1 MATRLINE
9 LRPDVNNPRKYKDDE
24 AIKELALNIKKIGL
38 INPIE
43 ILSNGTIVT
52 GESRWRAAQLAGLE
66 TVPVSVIDV
75 QDAHSKLTRQ
85 LSENMFRSDMSPID
99 LGRTFRKMADE
110 QKCSLSQLA
119 KEIGKSEAYVQE
131 HVRLLNA
138 PNRLKELLNDKK
150 VDYRTISKVLAVP
163 EEMRNIMIEGVEK
176 KAITSHKIAGE
187 VGIFLKAGGDIEVLK
202 RAYKKGLK
210 GIDLIDALKK
220 TEPNIAK
227 QIQKNLSGGQ
237 KLIAKMGELSLL
249 LQKVGVRD
257 IAPLHYGRLAVTMTL
272 LNNQM
277 KTYTLSVRALRK
289 KQKREAKRLK

>member
-1 MATRLINE
+1 
-9 LRPDVNNPRKYKDDE
+9 
-24 AIKELALNIKKIGL
+24 
-38 INPIE
+38 
-43 ILSNGTIVT
+43 
-52 GESRWRAAQLAGLE
+52 
-66 TVPVSVIDV
+66 
-75 QDAHSKLTRQ
+75 
-85 LSENMFRSDMSPID
+85 MSPID

-138 PNRLKELLNDKK
+138 PSRLKELLNDKK

-163 EEMRNIMIEGVEK
+163 KEMRSVMIWGIEN